1 MVQWLRPCTSTAG
14 VKGSMPVGRT
24 KIPHVVWY
32 GKKFGMNTFKKK
44 KRIVDLT
51 STFGINGKSDIV
63 DIFQTLVG
71 KKKTSF
77 LKSSCH

>member
-1 MVQWLRPCTSTAG
+1 MGKKIQIHNSKKKNKPKNPGNSLVVQWLRPCTSTAG

-44 KRIVDLT
+44 KGL
-51 STFGINGKSDIV
+51 
-63 DIFQTLVG
+63 
-71 KKKTSF
+71 
-77 LKSSCH
+77 